1 MSLVAKWMK
10 RWTYFFIRCVN
21 IFKFW
26 YVFLNLCF
34 NFFVRYLFN
43 KDFLLIIII
52 ITIIREFI
60 ICTIIATNFISF
72 IYNVTIIVIIA
83 TITLILVD
91 ITIIWIVLNFTMTR
105 LNSRPIFFFFFCFL
119 VYHVENITILRYA
132 LLFKNY
138 IKQKRIKNTVTYEIY
153 EHLWW
158 SFSAKVVNGF

>member
-1 MSLVAKWMK
+1 MK

-34 NFFVRYLFN
+34 TFFGRYLFN
-43 KDFLLIIII
+43 KDFLLIIIII

-91 ITIIWIVLNFTMTR
+91 ITIIWIVLNFTMTK
-105 LNSRPIFFFFFCFL
+105 LNTRPIFFFFSLMLFSLSRWKYHYFKGMFFCLRITLNRSVLRILSPMKFMNTYDGAFL
-119 VYHVENITILRYA
+119 
-132 LLFKNY
+132 
-138 IKQKRIKNTVTYEIY
+138 QK
-153 EHLWW
+153 
-158 SFSAKVVNGF
+158 

>member
-60 ICTIIATNFISF
+60 ICAIIATNFISF

-105 LNSRPIFFFFFCFL
+105 LNSRPIFFFFFLFIL
-119 VYHVENITILRYA
+119 SRLKYHY
-132 LLFKNY
+132 FK
-138 IKQKRIKNTVTYEIY
+138 VC
-153 EHLWW
+153 
-158 SFSAKVVNGF
+158 SFV

>member
-1 MSLVAKWMK
+1 MK

-34 NFFVRYLFN
+34 TFFGRYLFN
-43 KDFLLIIII
+43 KDFLLIIIII

-105 LNSRPIFFFFFCFL
+105 LNTRPIFFFFSLMLFSLSRWKYHYFKGMFFCLRITLNRSVLRILSPMKFMNTYDGAFL
-119 VYHVENITILRYA
+119 
-132 LLFKNY
+132 
-138 IKQKRIKNTVTYEIY
+138 QK
-153 EHLWW
+153 
-158 SFSAKVVNGF
+158 

>member
-34 NFFVRYLFN
+34 NFFGRYLFN

-105 LNSRPIFFFFFCFL
+105 LNSRPIFFFFCFL

>member
-1 MSLVAKWMK
+1 MVPKWMK

-34 NFFVRYLFN
+34 TFFGRYLFN

-91 ITIIWIVLNFTMTR
+91 ITIIWIVLNFTMTK
-105 LNSRPIFFFFFCFL
+105 LNTRPIFFFFFWCFF
-119 VYHVENITILRYA
+119 VYYVENITIL
-132 LLFKNY
+132 K
-138 IKQKRIKNTVTYEIY
+138 VC
-153 EHLWW
+153 
-158 SFSAKVVNGF
+158 SFV

>member
-1 MSLVAKWMK
+1 MK

-34 NFFVRYLFN
+34 TFFGRYLFN

-105 LNSRPIFFFFFCFL
+105 LNTRPIFFFFSLMLFSLSRWKYHYFKGMFFCLRITLNRSVLRILSPMKFMNTYDGAFL
-119 VYHVENITILRYA
+119 
-132 LLFKNY
+132 
-138 IKQKRIKNTVTYEIY
+138 QK
-153 EHLWW
+153 
-158 SFSAKVVNGF
+158 